1 MRHLPILVM
10 TLAIGAF
17 SPAALAQPARGA
29 DAARSRV
36 REGVKLYESGKLN
49 EAILKFEEAD
59 RLFRAPQNRL
69 FIARAKA
76 KLGRLIAA
84 KAEYTRIVRADY
96 ADSPESFRA
105 AQAIAK
111 EELAAVEKR
120 IPRVQIEIVGARV
133 EVVAV
138 RLDGVSIPA
147 AELGGKEVDPGS
159 HTLEAEAP
167 GGAKI
172 TRSLDTAEGA
182 RERVDLVFVLNSDGP
197 TTAPEPA
204 GLWLPASVACFGAGG
219 LGLVLGSITG
229 VASAAKVSD
238 LESRCIDGHCP
249 ATDAPE
255 ASTAGTLG
263 DVSTAAFIVG
273 AAALAA
279 GGVLIL
285 LRPGSKPSAPPSPIS
300 AGPLGVSVRF

>member
-1 MRHLPILVM
+1 MRPLPILLM
-10 TLAIGAF
+10 TLAIGAL

-29 DAARSRV
+29 DAARARV
-36 REGVKLYESGKLN
+36 REGMRLYESGSLN
-49 EAILKFEEAD
+49 EAIAKFEEAD

-69 FIARAKA
+69 FIARARA

-84 KAEYTRIVRADY
+84 KGEYTRIVRADY
-96 ADSPESFRA
+96 ADSPESFRT
-105 AQAIAK
+105 AQSIAK

-133 EVVAV
+133 EAVSV
-138 RLDGVSIPA
+138 RLDGVSIPI
-147 AELGGKEVDPGS
+147 AELGGKEVDPGA

-172 TRSLDTAEGA
+172 TRSLDLAEA
-182 RERVDLVFVLNSDGP
+182 AVERVDLVFVLNSDGS
-197 TTAPEPA
+197 TTAPEASDP
-204 GLWLPASVACFGAGG
+204 WLPAAVACFGAGG

-229 VASAAKVSD
+229 VASAVKVGD
-238 LESRCIDGHCP
+238 LESRCVDGHCP

-263 DVSTAAFIVG
+263 DVSTAAFVVG

-279 GGVLIL
+279 GGVLL
-285 LRPGSKPSAPPSPIS
+285 FFRPASKPGAVSPPIS
-300 AGPLGVSVRF
+300 AGPRGVSVRF